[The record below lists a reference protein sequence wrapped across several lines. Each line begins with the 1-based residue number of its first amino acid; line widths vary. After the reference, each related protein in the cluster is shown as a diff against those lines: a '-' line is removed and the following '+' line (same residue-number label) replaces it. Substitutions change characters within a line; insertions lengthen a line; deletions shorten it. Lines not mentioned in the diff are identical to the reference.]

1 MNFKF
6 LIAMIITI
14 TLAAMSAAQVTE
26 KLNIDQAINLALE
39 NNESYKSAKEEI
51 TKANNRI
58 YEVRAS
64 AFPQLTAGLTV
75 VRNWE
80 LASIVLP
87 GFFAQD
93 STSQDSTQSSSQE
106 PLSIRMGTY
115 YNWTAD
121 VTVTQPIY
129 NGGAVFAAWSAAK
142 LYRKFTNYQFQQR
155 TLDLKLDV
163 IKAYYGVVMA
173 DELQRVAKQSVDLAQ
188 ANLDVVQKMEN
199 QGTVSDFEVLMAQVR
214 LANMKPQYIQA
225 EAASKLAHQSLNN
238 LIGLDLNTQLQLEFT
253 IDSTMYLLPQYNLD
267 SLESSAL
274 DNRPEMQMAR
284 TQTKMLK
291 KGVSVAR
298 AGYRPS
304 INFLTTLQFQA
315 QYDDDRFPNRKDW
328 ARSYYSGINISIPI
342 FDSWRTPAKVKQA
355 KIDLSQSKLTE
366 SDLQD
371 KLKLDVEQSWWNYMK
386 ARESIT
392 AQGKAVEM
400 AKRGLDIARVRYENG
415 VGTQLELFE
424 AEVALTSAENNRVTA
439 FYDLVT
445 GYASLMRALG
455 EDKLLR

>member
-1 MNFKF
+1 MNLKF
-6 LIAMIITI
+6 LTAIIITI
-14 TLAAMSAAQVTE
+14 SLASYSMAQNTAR
-26 KLNIDQAINLALE
+26 LNIDQAIDLALE
-39 NNESYKSAKEEI
+39 NNQSYKSAKEEI
-51 TKANNRI
+51 AKANNRI

-64 AFPQLTAGLTV
+64 ALPQFTAGLTV

-80 LASIVLP
+80 LPSIVLP
-87 GFFAQD
+87 GIFAQD
-93 STSQDSTQSSSQE
+93 TTAQDTTQNSSPE
-106 PLSIRMGTY
+106 AVSIRMGTY
-115 YNWTAD
+115 YSWTAD
-121 VTVTQPIY
+121 ITVTQPIY

-142 LYRKFTNYQFQQR
+142 LYRKFVNYQLDQK

-163 IKAYYGVVMA
+163 IKAYYSVVMT
-173 DELQRVAKQSVDLAQ
+173 DELERVAKQSVDLAQ
-188 ANLDVVQKMEN
+188 ANLDVIQKMET

-214 LANMKPQYIQA
+214 LANLKPQYIQA

-238 LIGLDLNTQLQLEFT
+238 LIGLDLNTPLELDFT
-253 IDSTMYLLPQYNLD
+253 MDSTLYLLPEYNLD
-267 SLESSAL
+267 SLKIEAL
-274 DNRPEMQMAR
+274 DKRPEMLMAR

-304 INFLTTLQFQA
+304 VNFLTTLQFQA
-315 QYDDDRFPNRKDW
+315 QYDNDRWPNRDDW
-328 ARSYYSGINISIPI
+328 YRSYYSGINISIPI
-342 FDSWRTPAKVKQA
+342 FDSWRTPAKVRQA
-355 KIDLSQSKLTE
+355 KIDLSQSKLAE
-366 SDLQD
+366 NDLQD
-371 KLKLDVEQSWWNYMK
+371 KLKLDIEQSWWNYMK

-424 AEVALTSAENNRVTA
+424 AEVALTAAENNRVTA
-439 FYDLVT
+439 FYNLVT

>member
-1 MNFKF
+1 MNLKF
-6 LIAMIITI
+6 LTAILITAI
-14 TLAAMSAAQVTE
+14 LAAISPAQVTE

-51 TKANNRI
+51 SKANNRI

-64 AFPQLTAGLTV
+64 AFPQLTAGINLI
-75 VRNWE
+75 RNWE
-80 LASIVLP
+80 LSTFVLT
-87 GFFAQD
+87 FD
-93 STSQDSTQSSSQE
+93 TTTTSVRT
-106 PLSIRMGTY
+106 GTY
-115 YNWTAD
+115 YSWTTD
-121 VTVTQPIY
+121 LTVTQPIY
-129 NGGAVFAAWSAAK
+129 NGGAVFAAWGAAK
-142 LYRKFTNYQFQQR
+142 LYKKFAGYQLEQK
-155 TLDLKLDV
+155 TMDLKLNV

-173 DELQRVAKQSVDLAQ
+173 DELQRVAKQSVDLAE

-238 LIGLDLNTQLQLEFT
+238 LIGLDLNTNLQLVFT
-253 IDSTMYLLPQYNLD
+253 IDSTMYLLPEYDLD
-267 SLESSAL
+267 SLKTVAL
-274 DNRPEMQMAR
+274 GRRPEMLMAS

-315 QYDDDRFPNRKDW
+315 QYDNDRWPRRDDWF
-328 ARSYYSGINISIPI
+328 RSYYSGISVSIPI

-366 SDLQD
+366 SDLRD